1 MIPRAQRL
9 LALTA
14 LTALTACTTPDTV
27 ASIAGDG
34 GLSSDALPDTP
45 DALAPSCTGDAP
57 PRIVDP
63 AGTPLCPAELAAGV
77 FRHAL
82 CACQEISTNDVFAA
96 DSFDSREGP
105 YSASAAGTRGD
116 VATNGKLQS
125 TGTFDVRGALTVTGD
140 PGIRVS
146 PALTV
151 TGNLATRGILD
162 GAATTVQIG
171 GNADVGSNITLADLT
186 VTSTLRVP
194 VEASITVSGT
204 QTAGALVREPVD
216 VALPCAC
223 GAPALIDVAGLVATH
238 AGDND
243 NAAIGLDPAA
253 LSNFAADTTLA
264 LPCGRFYLDRVQS
277 NEGSLTLA
285 VTGHAA
291 LFIREAVTLGRSLT
305 IDLAS
310 EGELDL
316 FIADHINVAGDV
328 RIGAPDTPA
337 RVRVYV
343 GGAGAINMSAT
354 SVLAANLYAPL
365 TDLSFSA
372 GTEIFGAAFVGRL
385 LTAGPV
391 RIHYDT
397 SVLDPAPACAARE

>member
-1 MIPRAQRL
+1 MSQRAQRRLPLL

-14 LTALTACTTPDTV
+14 LAACTTTDTV
-27 ASIAGDG
+27 ATIAGDG
-34 GLSSDALPDTP
+34 GLGP
-45 DALAPSCTGDAP
+45 DALADALAPGCTGDTP

-105 YSASAAGTRGD
+105 YVPGASGGTHGD

-125 TGTFDVRGALTVTGD
+125 TGTFDVRGALTATGD

-151 TGNLATRGILD
+151 TGSLATRGILD
-162 GAATTVQIG
+162 GAATTVTVG
-171 GNADVGSNITLADLT
+171 GDADVGSNITLADLT
-186 VTSTLRVP
+186 VTGTLRVP
-194 VEASITVSGT
+194 AEASIAVSGT
-204 QTAGALVREPVD
+204 QTVGALVREPVD
-216 VALPCAC
+216 VPLPCAC
-223 GAPALIDVAGLVATH
+223 DAPALIDVAGLVSTH

-243 NAAIGLDPAA
+243 NAVIGLDPAA
-253 LSNFAADTTLA
+253 LSNFAADTTIE
-264 LPCGRFYLDRVQS
+264 LPCGRFYLERVQS

-310 EGELDL
+310 GGELDL

-397 SVLDPAPACAARE
+397 SVLDPASACE

>member
-1 MIPRAQRL
+1 VSPAALLAL

-14 LTALTACTTPDTV
+14 LAACTTTDVV
-27 ASIAGDG
+27 ATLDDG
-34 GLSSDALPDTP
+34 GAGPDGQA
-45 DALAPSCTGDAP
+45 DALAPACTGDAP

-63 AGTPLCPAELAAGV
+63 AGAPLCPAELAASV

-82 CACQEISTNDVFAA
+82 CACQEITTNDAFAA
-96 DSFDSREGP
+96 DSFDSRQGP
-105 YSASAAGTRGD
+105 YSPAAPGARGD

-140 PGIRVS
+140 PGVRVS

-151 TGNLATRGILD
+151 TGALATPGILD
-162 GAATTVQIG
+162 GAATAVTIG
-171 GNADVGSNITLADLT
+171 GDADVGGNITLADLT
-186 VTSTLRVP
+186 VTGTLRVP
-194 VEASITVSGT
+194 AEASVAVSGT
-204 QTAGALVREPVD
+204 QSVGALVREPVD
-216 VALPCAC
+216 VPLPCAC
-223 GAPALIDVAGLVATH
+223 DAPDLVDVAGLVTVH

-243 NAAIGLDPAA
+243 NASIGLDPAA
-253 LSNFAADTTLA
+253 LSNFAADTTLT
-264 LPCGRFYLDRVQS
+264 LPCGRFYLERVQS

-291 LFIREAVTLGRSLT
+291 LFLRETVTLGRSLT
-305 IDLAS
+305 VELAPG
-310 EGELDL
+310 GELDL
-316 FIADHINVAGDV
+316 FLADHINVAGDV
-328 RIGAPDTPA
+328 RIGLPDAPS

-391 RIHYDT
+391 RIHHDT
-397 SVLDPAPACAARE
+397 SVLDPAACPP

>member
-1 MIPRAQRL
+1 VSPRALPRL
-9 LALTA
+9 TLLA
-14 LTALTACTTPDTV
+14 LTALTACTTTDVVATV
-27 ASIAGDG
+27 SDG
-34 GLSSDALPDTP
+34 GSGPGP
-45 DALAPSCTGDAP
+45 DALLDALGPACTGDAP

-63 AGTPLCPAELAAGV
+63 GGAPLCPAELAAGV

-82 CACQEISTNDVFAA
+82 CACQEITTNDAFAA
-96 DSFDSREGP
+96 DSFDSRQGP
-105 YSASAAGTRGD
+105 YSAAAAGTRGD

-125 TGTFDVRGALTVTGD
+125 TGIFDVRGALTATGD

-151 TGNLATRGILD
+151 TGALGTRGILD
-162 GAATTVQIG
+162 GAATTVTIG
-171 GNADVGSNITLADLT
+171 GDADVGGNITLADLT
-186 VTSTLRVP
+186 VTGTLRVP
-194 VEASITVSGT
+194 AGASIAVSGT
-204 QTAGALVREPVD
+204 QSTGALVREPVD
-216 VALPCAC
+216 VPLPCAC
-223 GAPALIDVAGLVATH
+223 DAPDLIDVAGLVAVH

-253 LSNFAADTTLA
+253 LSNFAADTTLT
-264 LPCGRFYLDRVQS
+264 LPCGRFYLERVQS

-291 LFIREAVTLGRSLT
+291 VFLREAITLGRSLT

-310 EGELDL
+310 GGELDL

-328 RIGAPDTPA
+328 RIGLPDAPS

-343 GGAGAINMSAT
+343 GGAGSINMSAA
-354 SVLAANLYAPL
+354 SVLAADLYAPL

-397 SVLDPAPACAARE
+397 SVLDPAACP